1 MDIQYRRGGH
11 TGEVGIQERWTYRR
25 GEHTEEVG
33 IQEKQ
38 AGNRVGHKEKLHLLD
53 VKLEKL
59 TPPGYQTLRNQNNIK
74 LRFFIVLKF
83 AIY

>member
-1 MDIQYRRGGH
+1 MRGF
-11 TGEVGIQERWTYRR
+11 YNPNF
-25 GEHTEEVG
+25 
-33 IQEKQ
+33 
-38 AGNRVGHKEKLHLLD
+38 NRFRFTQKKLHLLD